1 MYKDM
6 TKETL
11 YFVGGLFPRE
21 REDEIRRLTKS
32 GLQSAANNLQWKFV
46 HGYDLCLGEDNV
58 HLLNSEYIGSFP
70 KRYGGVLIP
79 RYTFRHAK
87 GESSDVGAGFVNLPV
102 LKEFSRA
109 SRLKAELR
117 RINRE
122 EDERLY
128 FVGYAATY
136 PIVTALKFAKKL
148 FPDSVCCLIVPDLP
162 QYMELGKNG
171 AGLLRRIKNH
181 VVSCGMRGMVVEG
194 IADVSGAEL
203 ARIPNASLPA
213 RYILYTGTL
222 QYRYGIGDLLSA
234 FKHIDDGDV
243 GLVICGDGE
252 AVEEIQKMQS
262 EDSRVRYLGVLT
274 TEEVAILRS
283 GATVLVNPR
292 KNEVQ
297 LPFEDDGIPRVRCS
311 HGCVQT

>member
-1 MYKDM
+1 MNKDM

-70 KRYGGVLIP
+70 KRYGRVHIP

-136 PIVTALKFAKKL
+136 PIVTALKFAKRR

-162 QYMELGKNG
+162 QYMELGENG
-171 AGLLRRIKNH
+171 AGLLHRIKNH
-181 VVSCGMRGMVVEG
+181 VVSCGMRGMDCYVPLTAAMAPCLGADLSHCAVVEG

-252 AVEEIQKMQS
+252 AVEEI
-262 EDSRVRYLGVLT
+262 
-274 TEEVAILRS
+274 
-283 GATVLVNPR
+283 
-292 KNEVQ
+292 
-297 LPFEDDGIPRVRCS
+297 
-311 HGCVQT
+311 